1 MIRVFEPKLNF
12 KDYISVLKTLYQ
24 NNISGTSPIVEKFE
38 KHLAQAFE
46 MDDAVSLS
54 NGSVALEMA
63 FRSLDLKEGDEVIVP
78 SFTIISCLSAI
89 LRTGATPIFCDVDQ
103 ISWNMTLDNVT
114 NKYSNNTKAILMVHT
129 YGLAAEAEKIRNF
142 VTQII

>member
-1 MIRVFEPKLNF
+1 
-12 KDYISVLKTLYQ
+12 
-24 NNISGTSPIVEKFE
+24 
-38 KHLAQAFE
+38 

-78 SFTIISCLSAI
+78 SFTLISCLSAI

-103 ISWNMTLDNVT
+103 ISEYDF
-114 NKYSNNTKAILMVHT
+114 
-129 YGLAAEAEKIRNF
+129 R
-142 VTQII
+142 